1 MMEEGKTE
9 ALRDFPELDA
19 KQEIKIE
26 WDKAAF
32 DVCIT
37 EWSKQGHVVYKVKG
51 IDQAG
56 EFDI

>member
-9 ALRDFPELDA
+9 ALKDFPELDA

-26 WDKAAF
+26 WDRAAF
-32 DVCIT
+32 NVCIT
-37 EWSKQGHVVYKVKG
+37 EWTKQGHVVYKIKG
-51 IDQAG
+51 VDPMG